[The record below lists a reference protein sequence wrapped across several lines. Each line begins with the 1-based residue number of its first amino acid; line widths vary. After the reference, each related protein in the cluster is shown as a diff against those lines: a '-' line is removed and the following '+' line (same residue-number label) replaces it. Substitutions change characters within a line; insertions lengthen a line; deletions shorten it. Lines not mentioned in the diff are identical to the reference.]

1 MGLRKKW
8 KNSQDSVL
16 GLESLNV
23 RAPHIRSVFKGLLV
37 CIGQSSLESGV
48 MNGSGR
54 AGLPDSV
61 SSAFGGN
68 TMLKKVLL
76 GSAIVVGSGALLF
89 GTSGVSYI
97 KTGYHSIRDT
107 IKDQIPL
114 DVEISRARDMISD
127 LKPEIASNLKVIA
140 REEVEVG
147 RLQREVQA
155 KNETLAKSKH
165 AILKLKDDVQSGAKF
180 VSYGGKSFDMEQVK
194 KDLASRFK
202 SYQTQEATAEKV
214 GKILSAREKNL
225 EGARRKLDEMLAAKR
240 QLEVEVENLQAR
252 LTMVEVAKTSNKF
265 SVNDS
270 RVSTVRQT
278 VADIGTRIDVEERM
292 VDTCDTTVGIPVSD
306 DDTPSDLVDQIS
318 VYFNRNSSEVKTL
331 VNNQ

>member
-1 MGLRKKW
+1 MGAAER
-8 KNSQDSVL
+8 
-16 GLESLNV
+16 G
-23 RAPHIRSVFKGLLV
+23 F
-37 CIGQSSLESGV
+37 
-48 MNGSGR
+48 
-54 AGLPDSV
+54 PDSV

-97 KTGYHSIRDT
+97 RTGYHNLRDT
-107 IKDQIPL
+107 IKEQIPL
-114 DVEISRARDMISD
+114 DVEISRARDLIND
-127 LKPEIASNLKVIA
+127 LKPEIAGNLKVIA
-140 REEVEVG
+140 REEVEVA

-155 KNETLAKSKH
+155 KNATLEKSKQD
-165 AILKLKDDVQSGAKF
+165 ILTLKDDVQSGAKF
-180 VSYGGKSFDMEQVK
+180 VKHGGKTWDMDQVK
-194 KDLASRFK
+194 KDLTARFK

-214 GKILSAREKNL
+214 EKILAAREKNL

-252 LTMVEVAKTSNKF
+252 LTMVEVAKTSSKF

-270 RVSTVRQT
+270 RVSAVRQT
-278 VADIGTRIDVEERM
+278 VAEIGTRIDVEERM
-292 VDTCDTTVGIPVSD
+292 ADMFDTTVGIPVSE

-318 VYFNRNSSEVKTL
+318 VYFSRAQGDVKALVDNR
-331 VNNQ
+331 